1 MPARLRASD
10 TGGCNRLCKNHIPA
24 FSSWSP
30 LLVTTVCYSTRGRF
44 LVKLFTSLYNGSM
57 KTPQEII
64 AQLKNPNEAD
74 KLLIEKAY
82 EFAAKA
88 HEGHTRYSGE
98 PYMAHVASVAYH
110 LAQIGMGPRT
120 IAAGLLHDTIE
131 DTEVTAEDIKREF
144 GEEILFLVEGVTKL
158 SSVRYYGT
166 DRHNES
172 LRKLFVATS
181 QDIRVL
187 IIKLVDRLHNI
198 QTLSYVP
205 REKQLRIARETLEIY
220 VPVAHRLG
228 IGRIRKEL
236 EDLAFPYV
244 YPDEH
249 ERVRKLL
256 EVKMSKAEQLLE
268 KERKSLQKRLAESG
282 LIKFHTSYRVKGT
295 YSLFQKLKRREWEI
309 NNIYDL
315 LAMRVVV
322 DTVEDC
328 YRTLGIIH
336 EMWRPLPKRVKDYIA
351 FPKPNG
357 YQSLHTTV
365 TTTHGTILEIQ
376 IRTQKMHHEAEYGV
390 ASHIIYKDDVIPES
404 TKESSSWFSNLVPS
418 LFRPF
423 SRRTPTTDPALIKV
437 TKDKPH
443 KEKIPLWISQIGEM
457 YTSEKTSGQEF
468 VDDMR
473 KDFFSNRIFVFT
485 PIGDV
490 VDLPVGAT
498 PIDFAYAIHSEIGD
512 HIAGVKV
519 NKKLVQLDTELQN
532 GDIVEIE
539 TKDSAK
545 PSRKW
550 LQIAITSVAK
560 RKIRSSLGENGDEI
574 GK

>member
-1 MPARLRASD
+1 
-10 TGGCNRLCKNHIPA
+10 
-24 FSSWSP
+24 
-30 LLVTTVCYSTRGRF
+30 
-44 LVKLFTSLYNGSM
+44 M
-57 KTPQEII
+57 KSAQEII

-74 KLLIEKAY
+74 RLLVVKAY
-82 EFAAKA
+82 DFAKVA
-88 HEGHTRYSGE
+88 HEGHMRYSGE
-98 PYMAHVASVAYH
+98 PYMAHVAAVAHH
-110 LAQIGMGPRT
+110 LALIGMGPRT

-144 GEEILFLVEGVTKL
+144 GDEILFLVEGVTKL

-205 REKQLRIARETLEIY
+205 PEKQLRIARETLEIY

-244 YPDEH
+244 HPEEH
-249 ERVRKLL
+249 ERVKKLL
-256 EVKMSKAEQLLE
+256 EQKMSKAEQMLE
-268 KERKSLQKRLAESG
+268 RERKTLQKKLAEAG
-282 LIKFHTSYRVKGT
+282 YTNFHTSYRVKGT
-295 YSLFQKLKRREWEI
+295 YSLYQKLKRREWDIE
-309 NNIYDL
+309 NIYDL

-322 DTVEDC
+322 DSVEDC

-365 TTTHGTILEIQ
+365 TTNHGTILEIQ

-390 ASHIIYKDDVIPES
+390 ASHIIYKVDKVPDAS
-404 TKESSSWFSNLVPS
+404 RDSSSWFSHLVPS

-423 SRRTPTTDPALIKV
+423 SRRTGTSQETPIKV
-437 TKDKPH
+437 TRDKPH

-457 YTSEKTSGQEF
+457 YTSEKASGQEF

-539 TKDSAK
+539 TKENAK

-550 LQIAITSVAK
+550 LQIAKTSVAK
-560 RKIRSSLGENGDEI
+560 RKIRSSLGDLEVERT
-574 GK
+574 K